1 MNAECYEGRFGFGYI
16 INLAFPRSELS
27 SERRAEYGAF
37 LREHK
42 VMHVARGTWY
52 VHTRMAFS
60 ELQATLTP
68 LLRDGESIF
77 IIPIP
82 DGGLTAFFLQIPKPV
97 TDPKHLEYIERFR
110 KMTPEERIDGRLD
123 DPPENEKEA

>member
-1 MNAECYEGRFGFGYI
+1 MNAECYEGHFGFGYI
-16 INLAFPRSELS
+16 INFTFLHSELP
-27 SERRAEYGAF
+27 SERRVEYGAF
-37 LREHK
+37 LRGHK

-68 LLRDGESIF
+68 LLCDGESIF

-82 DGGLTAFFLQIPKPV
+82 DGGLTAFSLQMSEPI
-97 TDPKHLEYIERFR
+97 TDPKHLQYIERFR

-123 DPPENEKEA
+123 NLPENNKKT